1 MYKKYLRN
9 DISFKIL
16 SNYPF
21 YSADVEKDF
30 EKFKTKLK
38 NYDVGVWVEDEMRI
52 ENGELRIEK
61 TGSTKSRKTFWGAEG
76 ELKITDLRLFNS
88 LGEEL
93 SWEDVVLNY
102 MKALNTFMREQIGV
116 CINKKIPRILDN
128 EFTYLIIQRKDKKD
142 FSDMFFIAVDGEVI
156 FPMISKEFDIN
167 LALVKLAEWKNRAGL
182 KNLIKFVI

>member
-1 MYKKYLRN
+1 MYKKYLRP

-21 YSADVEKDF
+21 YSVDVEEDF
-30 EKFKTKLK
+30 EKFKQKLHR
-38 NYDVGVWVEDEMRI
+38 YDVGVFVNGQWKM
-52 ENGELRIEK
+52 ENGKLNDQNI
-61 TGSTKSRKTFWGAEG
+61 
-76 ELKITDLRLFNS
+76 KIFNS

-102 MKALNTFMREQIGV
+102 MKSLNTFMREQIGV

-128 EFTYLIIQRKDKKD
+128 ELTYLIIQRKDKKD

-156 FPMISKEFDIN
+156 FPMISKKFDIN
-167 LALVKLAEWKNRAGL
+167 LALVKLAEWKNRAGM
-182 KNLIKFVI
+182 KNLIKFHY

>member
-21 YSADVEKDF
+21 YSADIEKDF
-30 EKFKTKLK
+30 EKFKQKLHG
-38 NYDVGVWVEDEMRI
+38 YDVGVYVK
-52 ENGELRIEK
+52 NEK
-61 TGSTKSRKTFWGAEG
+61 
-76 ELKITDLRLFNS
+76 LKVKNEKLKFDDLLVYNS

-93 SWEDVVLNY
+93 GWEDVVLNY

-128 EFTYLIIQRKDKKD
+128 ELTYFIIQRKDKKD

-156 FPMISKEFDIN
+156 FPMINKEFDIN
-167 LALVKLAEWKNRAGL
+167 LAIIKLAEWKNRAGM
-182 KNLIKFVI
+182 KNLIKFHY